1 MKRIV
6 NTVKKDNGQRK
17 IKAVAKTFAAAVKE
31 IDDSRTWEVAY
42 PLQEILFTA
51 LVAVCCGSESY
62 YDFETFG
69 NEQLRWLQTFFPF
82 KNGTPSH
89 DTFNRVFELL
99 DPNSLEKA
107 YRLLIGGLKMRNT
120 KHIAIDGKASRGC
133 YKIKGQSLLHVVSAW
148 DSDNG
153 LLLDN

>member
-6 NTVKKDNGQRK
+6 NTIKKDNGQRK
-17 IKAVAKTFAAAVKE
+17 IKAVRKTFSTAVTV
-31 IDDSRTWEVAY
+31 IDDPRTWEVDY
-42 PLQEILFTA
+42 PLREILFTA

-69 NEQLRWLQTFFPF
+69 KEQLRWLKKFFPF

-99 DPNSLEKA
+99 DPHSLEKA
-107 YRLLIGGLKMRNT
+107 YRLLVEGLKIRNT
-120 KHIAIDGKASRGC
+120 KHIAIDGKASCGC
-133 YKIKGQSLLHVVSAW
+133 YKIKGQSLLHVVSA
-148 DSDNG
+148 
-153 LLLDN
+153 